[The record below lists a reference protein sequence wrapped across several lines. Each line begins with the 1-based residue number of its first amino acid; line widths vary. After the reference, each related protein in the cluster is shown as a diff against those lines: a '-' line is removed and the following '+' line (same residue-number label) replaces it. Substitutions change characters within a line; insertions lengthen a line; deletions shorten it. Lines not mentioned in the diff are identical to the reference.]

1 MDKIKRRSGVEAVT
15 VFPII
20 GKKREKSSNHRN
32 FFFMRMMCC
41 AAVAAYSLTGFPCMA
56 NPLLTQTVP
65 LEAGWNAVYLEV
77 MPTNS
82 SANAL
87 LAGTLIDTVASH
99 FSAPSFSQ
107 FATSPNANMLSE
119 VGWGIWYAPDRPDA
133 FLGTLQR
140 IQGKR
145 AYLVHAA
152 EAFAWRVNG
161 TVEPPQISWV
171 PDAYNFVG
179 FGVDEQAAP
188 TFAQFFAGSAAHTN
202 LQIYRLVHGEWRK
215 VTNPSSAVM
224 RAGEAFWVYCSGS
237 SDYQGPLRA
246 EAGAITGLKVGG
258 RVTDLV
264 LRNESDH
271 PVTPT
276 IRHVALDTPPV
287 PLSVVVQVVGDP
299 DDPVREGLAG
309 LNAGDVQAMPLLEAG
324 ASIRVP
330 LLARLSEMTELYH
343 YSLLV
348 ITTDMGTIIRIPVY
362 AIREDLP

>member
-1 MDKIKRRSGVEAVT
+1 MNNTIRSSESLSASHGLVNGKRRGRQSNLWNAIAASVAV
-15 VFPII
+15 
-20 GKKREKSSNHRN
+20 
-32 FFFMRMMCC
+32 CWL
-41 AAVAAYSLTGFPCMA
+41 AGFACLASPV
-56 NPLLTQTVP
+56 LTQTVA

-87 LAGTLIDTVASH
+87 LAGTPIDTVASH
-99 FSAPSFSQ
+99 FDSPSFSQ
-107 FATSPNANMLSE
+107 FATSPNVNMLSE

-145 AYLVHAA
+145 AYLIHSTQ
-152 EAFAWRVNG
+152 AFVWNVSG

-171 PDAYNFVG
+171 PNAFNFVG
-179 FGVDEQAAP
+179 FGVDELAAP
-188 TFAQFFAGSAAHTN
+188 TFSQFFSGSAAHAN
-202 LQIYRLVHGEWRK
+202 LQVYRLQHGEWKK
-215 VTNPSSAVM
+215 VTQPASAVM
-224 RAGEAFWVYCSGS
+224 KAGEAFWIYCAGS
-237 SDYQGPLRA
+237 SDYQGPLRV
-246 EAGAITGLKVGG
+246 EAPVLTGLKVSG
-258 RVTDLV
+258 RVEDLV

-276 IRHVALDTPPV
+276 LRHVALDMPPV
-287 PLSVVVQVVGDP
+287 PLSIVAQVVGDP
-299 DDPVREGLAG
+299 DAPVREGMAL
-309 LNAGDVQAMPLLEAG
+309 LNAGEEQAMPPLEAG
-324 ASIRVP
+324 AAIRVP

-348 ITTDMGTIIRIPVY
+348 ITTDLGTITRIPVY